1 MDLFIRF
8 HIRHPVDLKEWTI
21 VRVGIACRNE
31 LVDEEIRKNQLERK
45 VENGELASFGE
56 KYAGQFDKD
65 IYTAEDKGMCFEWM

>member
-1 MDLFIRF
+1 M
-8 HIRHPVDLKEWTI
+8 KEWTI
-21 VRVGIACRNE
+21 VSVLLIHYDA

-65 IYTAEDKGMCFEWM
+65 IYTAEDKGTRFEWA